1 MQRFLLI
8 FMAFALAF
16 MALSVTSPAFADE
29 KEDAANAERAV
40 KNYEERVE
48 ELSKEVASIRE
59 ELEDLTRQMLEGETG
74 RVFIFMRGRVS
85 DWVDRAIALD
95 IDGETLISRPL
106 TPAELNVLGGDLPL
120 EIIELRLAAGEHSL
134 LFGPRDELMAQPVK
148 MKVERAK
155 RLTWIVTYEDGTA
168 RWEVE

>member
-1 MQRFLLI
+1 MRRVLLI
-8 FMAFALAF
+8 LTLFAMAFTVLGAA
-16 MALSVTSPAFADE
+16 SSAFADE

-85 DWVDRAIALD
+85 DWVDRAVALD
-95 IDGETLISRPL
+95 IDGETLVSRPL

-120 EIIELRLAAGEHSL
+120 ELLELRLAAGEHSL
-134 LFGPRDELMAQPVK
+134 LFGPKGELMAQPVK